1 MNVFLFRALAVD
13 RFIDLLKN
21 ERCLATNQID
31 LMCSLLDEW
40 SDIQEEGGL
49 SDETKEALF
58 SAVPLILFCEGPEIS
73 KSNIRTFQNFLHIY
87 INFLDNLLFRYENL
101 LNPNFDLPK
110 EEFPF

>member
-1 MNVFLFRALAVD
+1 MNMFLFRAFAVD

-21 ERCLATNQID
+21 ERCLASNQFD

-40 SDIQEEGGL
+40 SSIQDEGGL
-49 SDETKEALF
+49 SDETKEELF

-73 KSNIRTFQNFLHIY
+73 KSNIRTFQNFLRTY
-87 INFLDNLLFRYENL
+87 INFLDNLLFKYENS
-101 LNPNFDLPK
+101 LNSNFDLPK